1 MLYRT
6 LQNAIAMEFLQEVG
20 PDTLMPN
27 FAVNF
32 KKSGNL
38 NDSVDKCNQ
47 LNDAVFKL
55 NVHATDQISARRW
68 PMLVTASYF
77 AHHSG
82 SGALKA
88 LKERLG
94 VGKITDKIFC

>member
-1 MLYRT
+1 ML
-6 LQNAIAMEFLQEVG
+6 FLQEVG

-32 KKSGNL
+32 KDKDGNL
-38 NDSVDKCNQ
+38 NKDVQKCNE
-47 LNDAVFKL
+47 LNDAIFKL

-77 AHHSG
+77 AHHIG
-82 SGALKA
+82 SHALA
-88 LKERLG
+88 GLKERLG
-94 VGKITDKIFC
+94 VCRITVDL

>member
-1 MLYRT
+1 M
-6 LQNAIAMEFLQEVG
+6 QNAKAMDFLQEVG

-32 KKSGNL
+32 RTSEGL
-38 NDSVDKCNQ
+38 NERLDLCNR

-77 AHHSG
+77 AHHPG
-82 SGALKA
+82 SGALKN
-88 LKERLG
+88 LKKRLG
-94 VGKITDKIFC
+94 VGTITDKI

>member
-6 LQNAIAMEFLQEVG
+6 LQNAKAMDFLQEVG

-32 KKSGNL
+32 RTSEGL
-38 NDSVDKCNQ
+38 NESLELCNR

-77 AHHSG
+77 AHHPG
-82 SGALKA
+82 SGALKN
-88 LKERLG
+88 LKKRLG
-94 VGKITDKIFC
+94 VGTITDKI

>member
-1 MLYRT
+1 M
-6 LQNAIAMEFLQEVG
+6 AFLREVG

-32 KKSGNL
+32 KKSDGCL
-38 NDSVDKCNQ
+38 NKNVDKCNQ

-77 AHHSG
+77 AHHDG
-82 SGALKA
+82 SHALRGFK
-88 LKERLG
+88 KRLG
-94 VGKITDKIFC
+94 VGKVTDNILLRRLR

>member
-1 MLYRT
+1 M
-6 LQNAIAMEFLQEVG
+6 AFLQEVG

-32 KKSGNL
+32 KTSGHL
-38 NDSVDKCNQ
+38 NECIEKCNQ

-77 AHHSG
+77 AHHHG
-82 SGALKA
+82 SGALKH

-94 VGKITDKIFC
+94 VGKITDKIF

>member
-1 MLYRT
+1 M
-6 LQNAIAMEFLQEVG
+6 AFLQEIG

-32 KKSGNL
+32 KDTAGNL
-38 NDSVDKCNQ
+38 NTDIDMCNA

-55 NVHATDQISARRW
+55 NVHATDAISARRW

-77 AHHSG
+77 AHHRG
-82 SGALKA
+82 SRALPH

-94 VGKITDKIFC
+94 VRGETVYRHTK

>member
-6 LQNAIAMEFLQEVG
+6 LQNTKAMDFLQEVG

-32 KKSGNL
+32 RTSEGLNKSL
-38 NDSVDKCNQ
+38 DLCNR

-77 AHHSG
+77 AHHHG
-82 SGALKA
+82 SGALKH

-94 VGKITDKIFC
+94 VGKITDKIF

>member
-1 MLYRT
+1 M
-6 LQNAIAMEFLQEVG
+6 QNAKAMQFLQEVG

-32 KKSGNL
+32 RKSRHL

-55 NVHATDQISARRW
+55 NVHATDQINARRW

-77 AHHSG
+77 AYHPG
-82 SGALKA
+82 SGALNDS
-88 LKERLG
+88 KERLG
-94 VGKITDKIFC
+94 VGKITDKILY